1 MTIDLARV
9 RTRLRVRTLPEGG
22 RDGVEANARL
32 TATTAV
38 VLLVLFAAELTT
50 VLLAARSV
58 LTAHVVVGLI
68 LAPPVLLKIASTSWR
83 MLGYY
88 RGDAAYREKG
98 PPALALRIL
107 GPFFVFLTVLV
118 LGSGA
123 GLVLTPHNLHS
134 SFLII
139 HKASFYPWLAT
150 LLIHVAVHAK
160 GMVRGAAA
168 EGFRR
173 TRIEAGARMRQLAV
187 AGSVLVG
194 GGLALALAQVAETYL
209 RLYPHK

>member
-38 VLLVLFAAELTT
+38 VLLVLFAAELTI
-50 VLLAARSV
+50 VLLGARSV

-68 LAPPVLLKIASTSWR
+68 LVPPVLLKIASTSWR

-118 LGSGA
+118 FGSGA
-123 GLVLTPHNLHS
+123 GLVLTPHNHS

-173 TRIEAGARMRQLAV
+173 TRIEAGARRRQLAV

>member
-1 MTIDLARV
+1 MTIEPARA
-9 RTRLRVRTLPEGG
+9 RTRSWVRALRVGG
-22 RDGVEANARL
+22 RDRVEANARL

-38 VLLVLFAAELTT
+38 VLLILFAAELAT
-50 VLLAARSV
+50 VLLGARTV

-68 LAPPVLLKIASTSWR
+68 LVPPVLLKIASTSWR
-83 MLGYY
+83 MLAYY

-118 LGSGA
+118 FGSGA
-123 GLVLTPHNLHS
+123 GLVLTPHHFHS
-134 SFLII
+134 SFLIV
-139 HKASFYPWLAT
+139 HKASFYLWLAT
-150 LLIHVAVHAK
+150 LLIHLAAHVK

-168 EGFRR
+168 DALRH
-173 TRIEAGARMRQLAV
+173 TRIEAGARTRQLAV
-187 AGSVLVG
+187 AGSVLLG